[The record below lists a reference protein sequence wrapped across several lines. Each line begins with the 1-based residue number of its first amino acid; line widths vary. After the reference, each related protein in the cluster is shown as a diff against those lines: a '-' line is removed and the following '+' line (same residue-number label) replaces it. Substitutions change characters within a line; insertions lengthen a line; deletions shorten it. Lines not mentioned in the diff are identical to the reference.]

1 MNSDSRRDD
10 NTGSIVLEWE
20 QFEVVFQLTVQ
31 MSWLPHERLSD
42 YNLAQSEVER
52 LVNIVR
58 GLGPSRGVSSHVRF
72 AVLDAKRADW
82 LAGSVPAP
90 RFEEEDLGVVA
101 VVALPACVVSDW
113 ANALEFVAF
122 SWLGDRELFLRT
134 GFHSGEARAAID
146 LLRRS

>member
-42 YNLAQSEVER
+42 YSLAQSEVER

-58 GLGPSRGVSSHVRF
+58 VLGPSRSVYNYVRF
-72 AVLDAKRADW
+72 DVLNAERADW
-82 LAGSVPAP
+82 LTGSLPAP
-90 RFEEEDLGVVA
+90 HFEEEDLGVVA

-134 GFHSGEARAAID
+134 GFHSGEARDAID